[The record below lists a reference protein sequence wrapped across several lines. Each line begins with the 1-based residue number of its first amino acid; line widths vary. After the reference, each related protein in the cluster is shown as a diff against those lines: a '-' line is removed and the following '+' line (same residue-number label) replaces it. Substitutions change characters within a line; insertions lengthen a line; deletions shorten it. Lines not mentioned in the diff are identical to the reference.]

1 MAAAG
6 LARSTYYYH
15 QARFDRP
22 DKHRRLKEQIAAV
35 FDASRARYGY
45 RRIRLALTTAGW
57 AVSNKLVRKIM
68 RQLGLKSKVRPRRK
82 YNSHQGT
89 PATIADNI
97 LDRQF
102 TADAPNRK
110 WVSDVTE
117 FRVAGAKVYLSPV
130 MDLFDR
136 SIVSYT
142 VGRSPSMELTSQSLA
157 QALDLHGP
165 DVGLM
170 VHTDQGIQYLHSSCH
185 IPPR

>member
-1 MAAAG
+1 MNTTV
-6 LARSTYYYH
+6 LLKVLTSKQVFY

-89 PATIADNI
+89 PATIADNM
-97 LDRQF
+97 
-102 TADAPNRK
+102 
-110 WVSDVTE
+110 S
-117 FRVAGAKVYLSPV
+117 SPG
-130 MDLFDR
+130 FCR
-136 SIVSYT
+136 
-142 VGRSPSMELTSQSLA
+142 G
-157 QALDLHGP
+157 
-165 DVGLM
+165 
-170 VHTDQGIQYLHSSCH
+170 
-185 IPPR
+185 